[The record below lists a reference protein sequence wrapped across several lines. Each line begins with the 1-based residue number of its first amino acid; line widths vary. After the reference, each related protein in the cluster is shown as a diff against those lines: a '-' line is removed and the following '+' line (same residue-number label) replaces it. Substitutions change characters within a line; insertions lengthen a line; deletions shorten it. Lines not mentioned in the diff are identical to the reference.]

1 MGDTVFGAASV
12 GNGVTGKGDGRPTG
26 KGDGR
31 PAPGVG
37 ANVLF
42 VPRIS
47 NPSDWALVIPTVV
60 VDRNRMV

>member
-1 MGDTVFGAASV
+1 MGDNVFGSASV
-12 GNGVTGKGDGRPTG
+12 GNGVTG

-47 NPSDWALVIPTVV
+47 NPPDWALVIPTVV